1 MCKRCDEI
9 DVKIT
14 RYRRLANGVTDVQM
28 LERLTALVIELDAE
42 KLALHSNDK

>member
-28 LERLTALVIELDAE
+28 LERLTTLVIELDAE
-42 KLALHSNDK
+42 KIALHSNDK